1 MMKFN
6 ISFALLLILF
16 VIQSCKLPQPLMKTD
31 DKVAADTEQMYP
43 VMDSVSV
50 GNISRTLFFTDTVL
64 QQLIDAAI
72 AQNFDLLMAD
82 QQVRIAEIMLF
93 VNSALNKPTL
103 SATINAQADRFGFY
117 TMNGIGNYD
126 MNKSPNVTP
135 EMRVPDPVPDLMVG
149 VRSQWEIDVWGRLK
163 NLKNQA
169 MQQVNATRD
178 ERQWLVTQLVAEI
191 STLYY
196 QWAAL
201 NYEQEVIRRNIEL
214 QEKALDIVEALKTGG
229 RATEL
234 AVQQFQAQ
242 VYRTSAIQHQ
252 LAREIIET
260 ESYIHFLCGRYP
272 GNIAAG
278 TPIMQQ
284 ELPLIVQKGIP
295 SGILQQRPDISAAL
309 SRLSAAYEQ
318 TEAAR
323 KAFLPSFN
331 IGAYLGLQG
340 FRMPAFF
347 NAESITA
354 GLAGNIMAPLLQRRQ
369 IRGQYAVSE
378 AEHELAWLDYKKRV
392 RFAVME
398 VHNSLKGIEALGAQF
413 SVKQKELDALRTA
426 VRTANDLYTNGY
438 ANYLEVIT
446 AQQSLLDADL
456 QLVQLRLQQMQY
468 IIRLY
473 RSTGGGWK

>member
-1 MMKFN
+1 
-6 ISFALLLILF
+6 
-16 VIQSCKLPQPLMKTD
+16 
-31 DKVAADTEQMYP
+31 
-43 VMDSVSV
+43 
-50 GNISRTLFFTDTVL
+50 
-64 QQLIDAAI
+64 
-72 AQNFDLLMAD
+72 
-82 QQVRIAEIMLF
+82 
-93 VNSALNKPTL
+93 
-103 SATINAQADRFGFY
+103 
-117 TMNGIGNYD
+117 
-126 MNKSPNVTP
+126 
-135 EMRVPDPVPDLMVG
+135 
-149 VRSQWEIDVWGRLK
+149 
-163 NLKNQA
+163 
-169 MQQVNATRD
+169 
-178 ERQWLVTQLVAEI
+178 
-191 STLYY
+191 
-196 QWAAL
+196 
-201 NYEQEVIRRNIEL
+201 
-214 QEKALDIVEALKTGG
+214 
-229 RATEL
+229 
-234 AVQQFQAQ
+234 
-242 VYRTSAIQHQ
+242 
-252 LAREIIET
+252 
-260 ESYIHFLCGRYP
+260 
-272 GNIAAG
+272 
-278 TPIMQQ
+278 MQQ
-284 ELPLIVQKGIP
+284 ELPLIVQKGVP